1 MDIEKVILVIKKENI
16 VKLATLGVYVEESI
30 RRQTIENLGL
40 DFTNTTNLRKKVGDN
55 GLG

>member
-16 VKLATLGVYVEESI
+16 VKLALGVYVEESI
-30 RRQTIENLGL
+30 RRKTIENLGL